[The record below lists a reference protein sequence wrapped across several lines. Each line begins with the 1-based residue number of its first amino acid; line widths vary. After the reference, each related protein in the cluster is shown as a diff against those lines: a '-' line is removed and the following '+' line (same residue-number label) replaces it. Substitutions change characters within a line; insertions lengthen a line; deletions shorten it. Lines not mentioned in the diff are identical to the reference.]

1 MKTIKINTGIG
12 ESVTLSEESSFAA
25 EGRLL
30 AVHSELGQE
39 LMKRRGRLNE
49 HEFDEFVS
57 ALDEALR
64 VSRNNLR
71 RRGTMPDAG

>member
-12 ESVTLSEESSFAA
+12 EPITLSEESGFDT

-30 AVHSELGQE
+30 AVHSELVQE
-39 LMKRRGRLNE
+39 LMKRRGRLNK

-57 ALDEALR
+57 AIEEALR
-64 VSRNNLR
+64 VSRNNLCW
-71 RRGTMPDAG
+71 RGTMVGAG